1 MSLASSL
8 PSLPSLS
15 SSPPYYTGTAA
26 SSPSSSS
33 PSSSSPSSS
42 SPAFPY
48 PSSSEHPSPPSPPP
62 QSINQSFELLARDAI
77 ERYVKENQIIGLG
90 SGSTTAILVRE
101 LARLKNKNT
110 LKFIVTSLQIK
121 TEAEN
126 SGLEIVDETH
136 IPEIDIVFDGADQI
150 DSEYNMIKGGGG
162 ALLKEKILISAAK
175 QVVIVADSKKFV
187 EKFNRPIPL
196 EVHPF
201 ARSVVS
207 KKLREICLQVQLRI
221 LEKGYPF
228 ITENGNIIFDATFA
242 SIIDVRKKE
251 IELKNIPGVLEVGL
265 FTRRADIYYKAKT
278 DGNFESV
285 MF

>member
-1 MSLASSL
+1 M
-8 PSLPSLS
+8 S
-15 SSPPYYTGTAA
+15 SS
-26 SSPSSSS
+26 SSSS
-33 PSSSSPSSS
+33 PSSSSYSSSS
-42 SPAFPY
+42 SPSHYTSTTTASHSSSSSSSTPPPSFHY
-48 PSSSEHPSPPSPPP
+48 PSSSEHPPPLP
-62 QSINQSFELLARDAI
+62 SINQSFELLARDAI
-77 ERYVKENQIIGLG
+77 ERYVKDNQIIGLG

-121 TEAEN
+121 REAEN
-126 SGLEIVDETH
+126 SGLEIVDENH
-136 IPEIDIVFDGADQI
+136 IPQIDIVFDGADQI

-187 EKFNRPIPL
+187 EKFNRPVPL

-201 ARSVVS
+201 ARSAVS
-207 KKLREICLQVQLRI
+207 KKLREISSQVQLRI

-242 SIIDVRKKE
+242 SIIDVPKKE

-285 MF
+285 LF

>member
-8 PSLPSLS
+8 SSLSPSLS
-15 SSPPYYTGTAA
+15 SSPPYYTGTTA
-26 SSPSSSS
+26 SPSSPSPSSPSPSSSEQ
-33 PSSSSPSSS
+33 P
-42 SPAFPY
+42 
-48 PSSSEHPSPPSPPP
+48 PPSP
-62 QSINQSFELLARDAI
+62 SINQSFELLARDAI
-77 ERYVKENQIIGLG
+77 ERYVKDNQIIGLG
-90 SGSTTAILVRE
+90 SGSTTAVLVRE

-126 SGLEIVDETH
+126 SGLEIVDENH
-136 IPEIDIVFDGADQI
+136 IPEIDVVFDGADQI

-187 EKFNRPIPL
+187 EKFNRPVPL

-207 KKLREICLQVQLRI
+207 KKLREISSQVQIRI

-228 ITENGNIIFDATFA
+228 ITENGNIIFDALFA
-242 SIIDVRKKE
+242 SIIDVPKKE

-265 FTRRADIYYKAKT
+265 FTRRADIYYKAKS

-285 MF
+285 IF